1 MIRGSLAGPR
11 LLLRRLR
18 EVMAEPIGAQER
30 LDKIVAHIASNM
42 VAEVCSVYILRADG
56 VLELFATEG
65 LNPSAVHQAGLRVG
79 EGLVGLI
86 ADEARPLNL
95 PDAQSHPSFA
105 YLPETGEEQYHSF
118 LGVPILRAG
127 RTLGVLVVQN
137 RAHRSYID
145 EEMEAMQTTA
155 MVIAEMIATGELQGL
170 QTQGAELDHKRPMAL
185 HGFSLSDGIGLGHV
199 VLHEPRVVV
208 RNLLAEDVDR
218 ELERLEA
225 GIGEMRMSVDDMLA
239 RGEIAHVGEHR
250 EVLEAYRMFAHDR
263 GWVAKLEDAV
273 RNGLSA
279 EAAVERVQSDT
290 RARMLRQK
298 DPYLRERLHDL
309 DDLAN
314 RLLRL
319 LVTRDSRGG
328 QQEPGKDGEE
338 GGLFRDTILV
348 ARNMGPAELLD
359 YDPDRLRGVILE
371 DGGPTSHVAI
381 VAKAMGLPAVGQL
394 QGVVSL
400 VERGDAIII
409 DAEAG
414 EIHVRPQADV
424 EMAYAEKVRVRARR
438 QAQYRRLKNKPAIT
452 RDDVEITLLMNAGL
466 PFDIPHLEE
475 TGARGIGLFRTELQ
489 FMVASTL
496 PRMRE
501 QQAFYEK
508 ILKDSGD
515 RTVVFRTLDVGGD
528 KVLPYLQAVPEEN
541 PSMGWRA
548 IRLGLDRPALFRT
561 QVRALLRAAAGR
573 ELRIMVPMVADVNE
587 IRQAREL
594 MEREIR
600 YARRHNHTIAEKIRL
615 GAMLEVPSLLFQLEE
630 LMTVAQFVSVGSND
644 LFQFMMAVDRGN
656 PRVSSRFDTLSLPFL
671 RALKM
676 IADKAGEAHIPLTLC
691 GEIAGRPL
699 EAMALL
705 ALGYRS
711 ISMSPAGIGPVKA
724 MLLQLDLAKLRA
736 RLLPRL
742 EPSGRDTDIRG
753 FLAEFARDN
762 GVSI

>member
-1 MIRGSLAGPR
+1 
-11 LLLRRLR
+11 
-18 EVMAEPIGAQER
+18 
-30 LDKIVAHIASNM
+30 
-42 VAEVCSVYILRADG
+42 
-56 VLELFATEG
+56 
-65 LNPSAVHQAGLRVG
+65 
-79 EGLVGLI
+79 
-86 ADEARPLNL
+86 
-95 PDAQSHPSFA
+95 
-105 YLPETGEEQYHSF
+105 
-118 LGVPILRAG
+118 
-127 RTLGVLVVQN
+127 
-137 RAHRSYID
+137 
-145 EEMEAMQTTA
+145 
-155 MVIAEMIATGELQGL
+155 
-170 QTQGAELDHKRPMAL
+170 
-185 HGFSLSDGIGLGHV
+185 
-199 VLHEPRVVV
+199 
-208 RNLLAEDVDR
+208 
-218 ELERLEA
+218 
-225 GIGEMRMSVDDMLA
+225 
-239 RGEIAHVGEHR
+239 
-250 EVLEAYRMFAHDR
+250 
-263 GWVAKLEDAV
+263 
-273 RNGLSA
+273 
-279 EAAVERVQSDT
+279 
-290 RARMLRQK
+290 
-298 DPYLRERLHDL
+298 
-309 DDLAN
+309 
-314 RLLRL
+314 
-319 LVTRDSRGG
+319 
-328 QQEPGKDGEE
+328 
-338 GGLFRDTILV
+338 
-348 ARNMGPAELLD
+348 
-359 YDPDRLRGVILE
+359 
-371 DGGPTSHVAI
+371 
-381 VAKAMGLPAVGQL
+381 MGLPAIGQL

-438 QAQYRRLKNKPAIT
+438 QAQYRRLKNKPTIT

-515 RTVVFRTLDVGGD
+515 RPVVFRTLDVGGD

-587 IRQAREL
+587 IREAREL

-600 YARRHNHTIAEKIRL
+600 YARRHDHTIAEKIRL

-671 RALKM
+671 RALKT

-742 EPSGRDTDIRG
+742 EPSGRDTDIRE
-753 FLAEFARDN
+753 FLLAFAEDN

>member
-1 MIRGSLAGPR
+1 
-11 LLLRRLR
+11 
-18 EVMAEPIGAQER
+18 
-30 LDKIVAHIASNM
+30 
-42 VAEVCSVYILRADG
+42 
-56 VLELFATEG
+56 
-65 LNPSAVHQAGLRVG
+65 
-79 EGLVGLI
+79 
-86 ADEARPLNL
+86 
-95 PDAQSHPSFA
+95 
-105 YLPETGEEQYHSF
+105 
-118 LGVPILRAG
+118 
-127 RTLGVLVVQN
+127 
-137 RAHRSYID
+137 
-145 EEMEAMQTTA
+145 
-155 MVIAEMIATGELQGL
+155 
-170 QTQGAELDHKRPMAL
+170 
-185 HGFSLSDGIGLGHV
+185 
-199 VLHEPRVVV
+199 
-208 RNLLAEDVDR
+208 
-218 ELERLEA
+218 
-225 GIGEMRMSVDDMLA
+225 
-239 RGEIAHVGEHR
+239 
-250 EVLEAYRMFAHDR
+250 
-263 GWVAKLEDAV
+263 
-273 RNGLSA
+273 
-279 EAAVERVQSDT
+279 
-290 RARMLRQK
+290 
-298 DPYLRERLHDL
+298 
-309 DDLAN
+309 
-314 RLLRL
+314 
-319 LVTRDSRGG
+319 
-328 QQEPGKDGEE
+328 
-338 GGLFRDTILV
+338 
-348 ARNMGPAELLD
+348 
-359 YDPDRLRGVILE
+359 
-371 DGGPTSHVAI
+371 
-381 VAKAMGLPAVGQL
+381 
-394 QGVVSL
+394 VSL

-438 QAQYRRLKNKPAIT
+438 QAQYRRLKNKPTIT

-515 RTVVFRTLDVGGD
+515 RPVVFRTLDVGGD

-671 RALKM
+671 RALKT
-676 IADKAGEAHIPLTLC
+676 IVDKAGEAHIPLTLC

-742 EPSGRDTDIRG
+742 EPSGRDTDIRE
-753 FLAEFARDN
+753 FLTAFAEDN

>member
-42 VAEVCSVYILRADG
+42 VAEVCSVYILRADA

-65 LNPSAVHQAGLRVG
+65 LNPSAVHHAGLRIG
-79 EGLVGLI
+79 EGLVGVI

-105 YLPETGEEQYHSF
+105 YLPETGEEQYNSF

-137 RAHRSYID
+137 RAHRTYLD

-170 QTQGAELDHKRPMAL
+170 QPQGSELDHKRPMAL
-185 HGFSLSDGIGLGHV
+185 RGVSLSDGIGLGHV

-208 RNLLAEDVDR
+208 RNLLSEDVEG
-218 ELERLEA
+218 ELQRLETA
-225 GIGEMRMSVDDMLA
+225 INEMRLSVDDMLA

-263 GWVAKLEDAV
+263 GWVSKLEDAI
-273 RNGLSA
+273 RNGLTA

-309 DDLAN
+309 DDLAH

-319 LVTRDSRGG
+319 LVARDVRR
-328 QQEPGKDGEE
+328 QDA
-338 GGLFRDTILV
+338 GLFRDTILV

-359 YDPDRLRGVILE
+359 YDLDQLRGVILE
-371 DGGPTSHVAI
+371 DGGATSHVAI
-381 VAKAMGLPAVGQL
+381 VAKALGLAAVGQAH
-394 QGVVSL
+394 GVVSL
-400 VERGDAIII
+400 VEYGDPIII
-409 DAEAG
+409 DG
-414 EIHVRPQADV
+414 ESGEVHIRPQADV
-424 EMAYAEKVRVRARR
+424 ELAYAEKVRSRARR

-452 RDDVEITLLMNAGL
+452 RDGTEITLQINAGL
-466 PFDIPHLEE
+466 PFDMPYLEE

-489 FMVASTL
+489 FMIASTL
-496 PRMRE
+496 PRMGQ
-501 QQAFYEK
+501 QQAFYER
-508 ILKDSGD
+508 ILLQSGD
-515 RTVVFRTLDVGGD
+515 RPVVFRTLDVGGD

-541 PSMGWRA
+541 PAMGWRA
-548 IRLGLDRPALFRT
+548 IRFGLDRPALFRT
-561 QVRALLRAAAGR
+561 QIRALLRATAGR
-573 ELRIMVPMVADVNE
+573 ELRVMVPMVADVSE
-587 IRQAREL
+587 IRQARDL

-600 YARRHNHTIAEKIRL
+600 FARRHNHVIADKIRL

-656 PRVSSRFDTLSLPFL
+656 PRVSARYDPLSLPFL
-671 RALKM
+671 RALKLVV
-676 IADKAGEAHIPLTLC
+676 DKAGEAHIPLTLC

-711 ISMSPAGIGPVKA
+711 ISMSPSGIGPVKA
-724 MLLQLDLAKLRA
+724 MVLQLDLAKLRA

-742 EPSGRDTDIRG
+742 EPSGRETDIRA
-753 FLAEFARDN
+753 FLAQFAEDN
-762 GVSI
+762 GLAI

>member
-30 LDKIVAHIASNM
+30 LDKIVAHIAANM
-42 VAEVCSVYILRADG
+42 VAEVCSVYILRADD

-65 LNPSAVHQAGLRVG
+65 LKPEAVHQTGLRIG
-79 EGLVGLI
+79 EGLVGVI

-95 PDAQSHPSFA
+95 RDAQSHPSFA
-105 YLPETGEEQYHSF
+105 YLPETGEEEYHSF

-137 RAHRSYID
+137 RAHRTYID
-145 EEMEAMQTTA
+145 EEMEALQTTA

-170 QTQGAELDHKRPMAL
+170 QTQGSELDMKRPLAL
-185 HGFSLSDGIGLGHV
+185 HGLSLSEGIGLGHV

-208 RNLLAEDVDR
+208 RNLIAEDVET
-218 ELERLEA
+218 ELERLEK
-225 GIGEMRMSVDDMLA
+225 GIREMRMSVDDMLA
-239 RGEIAHVGEHR
+239 RGEVAHMGEHR

-273 RNGLSA
+273 RNGLTA

-290 RARMLRQK
+290 RARMLRQR

-319 LVTRDSRGG
+319 LVDRDDKE
-328 QQEPGKDGEE
+328 Q
-338 GGLFRDTILV
+338 GGLYRDTVLV

-359 YDPDRLRGVILE
+359 YDLDRLRGVILE
-371 DGGPTSHVAI
+371 DGGPTSHVSI
-381 VAKAMGLPAVGQL
+381 VAKALGLPSLGQIK
-394 QGVVSL
+394 GIVSL
-400 VERGDAIII
+400 VETGDPIIV
-409 DAEAG
+409 DADSG
-414 EIHVRPQADV
+414 EVHIRPQSDV
-424 EMAYAEKVRVRARR
+424 EAAYSEKVRLRARR

-452 RDDVEITLLMNAGL
+452 RDGTEITLMINAGL
-466 PFDIPHLEE
+466 PFDMPHLEE
-475 TGARGIGLFRTELQ
+475 TGARGVGLFRTELQ
-489 FMVASTL
+489 FMISASL
-496 PRMRE
+496 PRLRE
-501 QQAFYEK
+501 QQAFYER
-508 ILKDSGD
+508 ILEEAGD
-515 RTVVFRTLDVGGD
+515 RPVVFRTLDVGGD
-528 KVLPYLQAVPEEN
+528 KVLPYLDAIPEEN

-561 QVRALLRAAAGR
+561 QIRALLRAAAGR
-573 ELRIMVPMVADVNE
+573 DLRVMLPMVADVSE
-587 IRQAREL
+587 IRLAREL
-594 MEREIR
+594 VEREIR
-600 YARRHNHTIAEKIRL
+600 FARNHNHKIAESIRL

-630 LMTVAQFVSVGSND
+630 LMTVAQFVSVGTND
-644 LFQFMMAVDRGN
+644 LFQFMMAADRGN
-656 PRVSSRFDTLSLPFL
+656 PRVSGRFDTLNPSFL
-671 RALKM
+671 RALKK
-676 IADKAGEAHIPLTLC
+676 IADAAKQAHIPLTLC
-691 GEIAGRPL
+691 GEIAGRPP

-711 ISMSPAGIGPVKA
+711 ISMSPAGIGPIKA
-724 MLLQLDLAKLRA
+724 MVLQLDLARLTA

-742 EPSGRDTDIRG
+742 EPAGREADIRA
-753 FLAEFARDN
+753 FLQDFAEDN
-762 GVSI
+762 GLSI